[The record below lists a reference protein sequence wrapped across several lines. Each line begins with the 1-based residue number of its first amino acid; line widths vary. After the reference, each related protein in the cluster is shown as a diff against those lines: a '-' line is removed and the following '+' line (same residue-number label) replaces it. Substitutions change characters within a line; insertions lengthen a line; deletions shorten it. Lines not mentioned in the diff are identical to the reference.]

1 MLLKRFPQPQP
12 LTNTIVILKASIMTA
27 ACEGKRTKM
36 RRTKPNNNPATML
49 LVLMML
55 PLLLL
60 LCRHR
65 HSSSPVAV
73 FVLGDAGVDGSVDG
87 VVDREGGGGGGGGRP
102 CLTEADLDFEDCD
115 LDDLDDGALA
125 VSRLPSSSP
134 RIRCISALSRPLNSV
149 VAFPLS
155 SMSGPFAH
163 WTYHHARRKYAAGSD
178 STCLRT
184 SSRSWMRTGTI
195 RRWPGGNR
203 RVPPGRTRT
212 RIT

>member
-1 MLLKRFPQPQP
+1 MIPSINLNHQHHLKQFF
-12 LTNTIVILKASIMTA
+12 KASIMTA
-27 ACEGKRTKM
+27 ACEGKITKM

-49 LVLMML
+49 LMLMMS

-60 LCRHR
+60 LRRYR

-73 FVLGDAGVDGSVDG
+73 FVLGDAVDG
-87 VVDREGGGGGGGGRP
+87 VVDRGGGGGGGRP

-125 VSRLPSSSP
+125 VSRSPSSSP
-134 RIRCISALSRPLNSV
+134 RTRCISALSRPLNPV

-163 WTYHHARRKYAAGSD
+163 WTNHHARRTYAAGSD
-178 STCLRT
+178 ST
-184 SSRSWMRTGTI
+184 
-195 RRWPGGNR
+195 
-203 RVPPGRTRT
+203 
-212 RIT
+212 